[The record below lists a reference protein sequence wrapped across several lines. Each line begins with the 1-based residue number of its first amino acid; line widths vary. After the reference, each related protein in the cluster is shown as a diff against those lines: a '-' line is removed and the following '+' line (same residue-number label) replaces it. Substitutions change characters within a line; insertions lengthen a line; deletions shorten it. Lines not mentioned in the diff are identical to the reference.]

1 MIVNTYA
8 STLNLICLLLKC
20 NLPAVYCCDCI
31 LQFNWA
37 STTDVESNGSR
48 ATVMVMEMKLK
59 LTFGFN
65 FHFKFKVAFIFCC

>member
-1 MIVNTYA
+1 MIVNIYA
-8 STLNLICLLLKC
+8 STLNLICLLLKR
-20 NLPAVYCCDCI
+20 NLPLVHCCDYV

-37 STTDVESNGSR
+37 STTDVESNGSG

-65 FHFKFKVAFIFCC
+65 FHFSFKVAFIFCC